1 MQVSEAY
8 TVELWIDDIK
18 NIRKVD
24 ITCIVT
30 QKGELKHGEKPKSIN
45 FLSFRHSI

>member
-24 ITCIVT
+24 NLHCNA
-30 QKGELKHGEKPKSIN
+30 KG
-45 FLSFRHSI
+45 